1 AVRARPVTVLGV
13 VGAVLALHVFLPPLV
28 LAVARGPW
36 TYFAFN
42 PWLTRL
48 PEYLAS
54 STPLE
59 QKLDFL
65 SRVALF
71 WFTADGPYGFP
82 AWVACAPGPRAAR
95 SLCSPARRAS

>member
-1 AVRARPVTVLGV
+1 MVTGLARGVTTALRGIAAAVRARPVTVLGV

-59 QKLDFL
+59 QKLAFL
-65 SRVALF
+65 SRVTLV
-71 WFTADGPYGFP
+71 
-82 AWVACAPGPRAAR
+82 VARLGWQAGREHA
-95 SLCSPARRAS
+95 